1 LTSHQTKRTFEQLTI
16 PQGFREIN
24 KNATKGNV
32 MKDLLVRILVSAIV
46 GSIVSA
52 SILYFSFD
60 QALRGLETAVGV
72 QSSAIGEA
80 NEWSRALDG
89 KISTMEGKLDARA
102 DEIVEKLEKISSD
115 ISINERDAVGCRFVL
130 LSSLMEFRGELSAS
144 VRTTTEITGILQTIV
159 PTESPD
165 FVRLVALVD
174 RLKQHEASL
183 MQIDFEALGRTT
195 VQP

>member
-1 LTSHQTKRTFEQLTI
+1 LASCDSDLTSHQTKRTFEQLTI

-89 KISTMEGKLDARA
+89 KISTMEGKLD
-102 DEIVEKLEKISSD
+102 